1 MDSNQWQ
8 IATEFKK
15 ATDADPH
22 SQSPVISLQSNPFF
36 LNPHIGF
43 GRKRFAV
50 KPEAAGLGFAAA
62 GHKIRPG
69 NILVCYYEH
78 KRKRDPLL
86 LPTNSD
92 KREEEGGEEE
102 GGGEEDVTSGLG
114 LRKPRARARAR
125 PFLARVAFCSAR
137 EDCRSSL
144 ETLPYILRALFVK
157 HYL

>member
-1 MDSNQWQ
+1 MDTNQWQ
-8 IATEFKK
+8 IATELKK

-22 SQSPVISLQSNPFF
+22 SQSPVISLQSNPV
-36 LNPHIGF
+36 LNPHICS

-62 GHKIRPG
+62 GYKIRPG

-86 LPTNSD
+86 LPANGD
-92 KREEEGGEEE
+92 KREEEGG
-102 GGGEEDVTSGLG
+102 GGGRRGGGRGRHVRAGAAEAA
-114 LRKPRARARAR
+114 RARARAR

-144 ETLPYILRALFVK
+144 RRFRT
-157 HYL
+157 YLEV